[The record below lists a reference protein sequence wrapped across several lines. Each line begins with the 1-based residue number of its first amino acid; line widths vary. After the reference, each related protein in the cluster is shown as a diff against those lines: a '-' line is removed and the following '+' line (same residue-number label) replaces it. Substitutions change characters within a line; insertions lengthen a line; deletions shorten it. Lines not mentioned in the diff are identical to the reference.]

1 MTADSKSHGINTP
14 LDKLRIVVS
23 LFLLI
28 FSIVV
33 VLALIGTGN
42 TQLARDVHPI
52 AAGVI
57 LWVLIIWM
65 SMVEG
70 GQCSMVGLPP
80 IDRELYRESHPITY
94 QITGWG
100 HKGDNLDRYLMGRQ
114 FMVIFIN
121 FTIGLCGA
129 PLAGAEVLGLPDWVT
144 AIFLGS
150 GIAMVLQNV
159 IVGQLTSQCN
169 ASHMMLDYINTHFM
183 TFTYWVAAGIE
194 VTGFMHTSYLIRMM
208 AYWAAGKP
216 VESNEPQKTGA
227 TFAFF
232 WARVFF
238 SLGVLGFALAVT
250 IEALY
255 RGKTSAWEFGIG
267 EKADQ
272 TVGLILFFVLMCAVG
287 LFEGMQIA
295 FFTVAK
301 LPKSERG
308 SSNLA
313 LKTCDCLF
321 RNGGRNLPGFMCGR
335 QMTVTLCFFVIARVT
350 TVNIV
355 IGEDENIFG
364 VSDGIQKM
372 LNLGFMGAITTTI
385 LGSIA
390 WQLVAS
396 SFPIAFLSNPIVY
409 FFLQF
414 ALILEA
420 TGICYAAWFLAA
432 IQRKVMGFQYD
443 EVYVGTPE
451 ERAAKGHADDNE
463 LNAHLDIGTNVP
475 AHAVGAPR
483 ITREY
488 MDLVEQNFTNQ
499 REKVMGNIAELREQV
514 KAAGSEEEKEVFTNA
529 MKLEIEILKTINEK
543 QSESMRDLSKLAGL
557 DDVDTGDAP
566 VIVDTPVVKED
577 LL

>member
-1 MTADSKSHGINTP
+1 MSVDNKSHGISSP
-14 LDKLRIVVS
+14 LDKIRIVIS
-23 LFLLI
+23 LFLLV

-42 TQLARDVHPI
+42 TQLARDIHPV

-57 LWVLIIWM
+57 MWSLIIWM

-94 QITGWG
+94 KITGWG

-129 PLAGAEVLGLPDWVT
+129 PLSGAKVLGLPDWVS

-194 VTGFMHTSYLIRMM
+194 VTGVMHTSYLIRMM

-216 VESNEPQKTGA
+216 VESNEPPKTGI

-232 WARVFF
+232 WLRVLF

-250 IEALY
+250 IDALY
-255 RGKTSAWEFGIG
+255 RGKTSAWDGIP
-267 EKADQ
+267 E
-272 TVGLILFFVLMCAVG
+272 TVSLLLFFILMCCVGLL
-287 LFEGMQIA
+287 EGMQIA

-308 SSNLA
+308 SSNMA
-313 LKTCDCLF
+313 LKTCDILF

-350 TVNIV
+350 TVNVV
-355 IGEDENIFG
+355 IGEDDNIFG
-364 VSDGIQKM
+364 VSDQIQKM

-409 FFLQF
+409 VFLQA
-414 ALILEA
+414 ALFLEA
-420 TGICYAAWFLAA
+420 TGICYAAWFLAWC
-432 IQRKVMGFQYD
+432 QRKVMGFQYD

-451 ERAAKGHADDNE
+451 ERAAKGFADNLHADDN
-463 LNAHLDIGTNVP
+463 LPLATYLP
-475 AHAVGAPR
+475 AGAVGADDLAARFKPLSVMQETYSSR
-483 ITREY
+483 REHV
-488 MDLVEQNFTNQ
+488 LA
-499 REKVMGNIAELREQV
+499 NIKNIREQI
-514 KAAGSEEEKEVFTNA
+514 ALSTTDEEKDAFEHA
-529 MKLEIEILKTINEK
+529 LKLEIA
-543 QSESMRDLSKLAGL
+543 SMSRLNNDEMKSKRF
-557 DDVDTGDAP
+557 DAADKMDA
-566 VIVDTPVVKED
+566 IVEADSADHEEP
-577 LL
+577 